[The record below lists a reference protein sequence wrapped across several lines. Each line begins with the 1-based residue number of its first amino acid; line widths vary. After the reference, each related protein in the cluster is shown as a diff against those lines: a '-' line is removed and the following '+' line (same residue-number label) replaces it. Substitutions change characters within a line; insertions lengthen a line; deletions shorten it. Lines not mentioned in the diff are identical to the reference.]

1 MKNDSQEDLT
11 PKPFD
16 SFKYKMPLSND
27 KVIIKDFDY
36 KSDLLNISVD
46 SFKWR
51 MPLVFVKVL
60 NTDLLDYIIHQKVN
74 QTTGALISEEQI
86 QNNSLKVLFDFYH
99 IHFAISHAFGNE
111 DLVILIN
118 SKLLEQRYTQGIT
131 MLNIEFIYKKIISC
145 GVIDISFEDFLTGS
159 CSDIDFKKDIEI
171 ENNEEF
177 NPFTL
182 KLKQSSR
189 PNSRS
194 KIGYNRFYSPT
205 NQGIEWNQRAG
216 SSYAHPF
223 LKIYHKGVEAKHG
236 DNKLYFSKH
245 IDTNQISNRV
255 RIEVT
260 IKNKE
265 MAKRFGIKGMKL
277 HEILSIGQDKLH
289 EIINHSIVRNLEPRI
304 PSQTPRSI
312 NKLSPT
318 DKILFQSITLALHN
332 DMSFDNALNYL
343 LDLFDGTQE
352 ERNAKARQKKKLTKI
367 YEEQIKG
374 EIYADRAI
382 RNNAFFSQIG
392 WE

>member
-1 MKNDSQEDLT
+1 MNNDSQEDLT

-27 KVIIKDFDY
+27 KVIVKNFDY
-36 KSDLLNISVD
+36 KADLLTASLD

-51 MPLVFVKVL
+51 MPLIFVKVL

-74 QTTGALISEEQI
+74 QNTGALISEEEI

-99 IHFAISHAFGNE
+99 IHFAISHNFGKE

-118 SKLLEQRYTQGIT
+118 SKLLEQRYTEGIT

-145 GVIDISFEDFLTGS
+145 GVIDMTFEEFLTGDL
-159 CSDIDFKKDIEI
+159 SDIDIKKDIEI
-171 ENNEEF
+171 EKNEEF
-177 NPFTL
+177 DPFTL
-182 KLKQSSR
+182 KLEQASR
-189 PNSRS
+189 LT
-194 KIGYNRFYSPT
+194 KKAKHGVTRFHT
-205 NQGIEWNQRAG
+205 EKNKGIEWNQRAG

-223 LKIYHKGVEAKHG
+223 LKIYHKGVESKHG
-236 DNKLYFSKH
+236 KNHLYFAKH

-277 HEILSIGQDKLH
+277 HEVLSISQDKLH
-289 EIINHSIVRNLEPRI
+289 EIINHSIIRNVEPRV
-304 PSQTPRSI
+304 QTRTPRSI

-332 DMSFDNALNYL
+332 DMSFENALNYL

-374 EIYADRAI
+374 EIYEQRAI